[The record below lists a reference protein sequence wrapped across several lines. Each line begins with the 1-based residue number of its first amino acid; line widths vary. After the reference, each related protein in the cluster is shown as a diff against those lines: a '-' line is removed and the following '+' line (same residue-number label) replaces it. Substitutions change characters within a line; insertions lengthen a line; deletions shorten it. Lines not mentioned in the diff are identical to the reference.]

1 MDASCMNNEI
11 VLNSLDDV
19 VKYINN
25 IEGEFIINV
34 SCDDSIKKGERDGK
48 WMKSSI
54 YKVVWW

>member
-1 MDASCMNNEI
+1 MNAICMYDEI
-11 VLNSLDDV
+11 VLSSLDDV

-48 WMKSSI
+48 
-54 YKVVWW
+54 